1 MGAWALRAAANS
13 VSLVCSSMTMHSMHS
28 MHSMHANT
36 LVRRFPQ
43 IVLEHTGPACVH
55 AQSAHSLT
63 CCLPQ
68 EIVLEHTAV
77 GDAGLLHL
85 AQLPRLRS
93 LTLSN
98 FISSLGHLS
107 FLPGGPHV
115 R

>member
-1 MGAWALRAAANS
+1 M
-13 VSLVCSSMTMHSMHS
+13 
-28 MHSMHANT
+28 
-36 LVRRFPQ
+36 Q
-43 IVLEHTGPACVH
+43 PAC
-55 AQSAHSLT
+55 SECSLLFAHV
-63 CCLPQ
+63 Q

-85 AQLPRLRS
+85 AQLPSLRR

-107 FLPGGPHV
+107 FLPGSPHV